1 MTRYALC
8 AVLASALMTTS
19 SVRAQDPAPVFG
31 LLQGNWNGEGTLMGR
46 SARFSMRWEQSQGF
60 AMLTFGNAFADTA
73 GKVTPVLQSA
83 AVYRTS
89 LAQPEAV
96 WLDSRRVRVEI
107 TWEALDS
114 ALVANWT
121 APTENG
127 RTTYRVLNA
136 NELEVVDEVL
146 SGSGW
151 RTFAT
156 ARYRREGVVDPT
168 P

>member
-1 MTRYALC
+1 MARYQLC
-8 AVLASALMTTS
+8 AVLATALMTTS
-19 SVRAQDPAPVFG
+19 SLRAQDTAPVFSM
-31 LLQGNWNGEGTLMGR
+31 LQGNWSGEGTLMGR
-46 SARFSMRWEQSQGF
+46 SARFSMRWEQSHGF
-60 AMLTFGNAFADTA
+60 AVLTFRNAFADTT
-73 GKVTPVLQSA
+73 GKLTPVLQSA

-96 WLDSRRVRVEI
+96 WLDSRRVRAEI

-114 ALVANWT
+114 ALIANWT
-121 APTENG
+121 APTEKG
-127 RTTYRVLNA
+127 RTTYRVLTS

-156 ARYRREGVVDPT
+156 ARYRRERAVKPT

>member
-1 MTRYALC
+1 MNRNQLH
-8 AVLASALMTTS
+8 AVVAGVLMATS
-19 SVRAQDPAPVFG
+19 SLPAQGPAPVFD
-31 LLQGNWNGEGTLMGR
+31 LLQGNWSGEGTLMGQ

-60 AMLTFGNAFADTA
+60 AVLAFRNAFADTT
-73 GKVTPVLQSA
+73 GKLTPVLQSA

-89 LAQPEAV
+89 LEQPEAV
-96 WLDSRRVRVEI
+96 WLDSRGVRVEI

-121 APTENG
+121 APNEKG
-127 RTTYRVLNA
+127 RTTYRVLAA

-151 RTFAT
+151 RMFAT
-156 ARYRREGVVDPT
+156 ARYRRDRAVEPT